1 MGKGLTQY
9 QMDLLDKIRNI
20 DAVPPKTSFPGT
32 SRSAEQVKASV
43 AIHKRVNPG
52 YVEMPYRSS
61 SASDFLYKPPPDFT
75 KAVRA
80 RPTTKPLPS
89 ALSRPLRRPP
99 RAGND
104 AATDALPACC
114 RALKACH
121 ICRLTCHRT
130 PAWRV
135 LTQFLKKDSDCK
147 FQKYAAEAI
156 LKHVDLKKTSH

>member
-1 MGKGLTQY
+1 MALPTTDTERTYADAQRSDFLKQAYEKEAESYGLHDEMGKGLTQY

-75 KAVRA
+75 KA
-80 RPTTKPLPS
+80 
-89 ALSRPLRRPP
+89 
-99 RAGND
+99 
-104 AATDALPACC
+104 
-114 RALKACH
+114 
-121 ICRLTCHRT
+121 
-130 PAWRV
+130 
-135 LTQFLKKDSDCK
+135 FLKKDSDCK